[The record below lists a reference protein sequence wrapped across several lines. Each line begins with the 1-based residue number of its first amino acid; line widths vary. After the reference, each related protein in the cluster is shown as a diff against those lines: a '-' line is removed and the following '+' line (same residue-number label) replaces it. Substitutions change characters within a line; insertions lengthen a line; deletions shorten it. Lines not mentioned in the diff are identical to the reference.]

1 MSKVTGKTQNTA
13 LFNSLLKTIKQ
24 NTRINVPLLGIN
36 DRKLDTSS
44 PVIEINALVLEQ
56 FKTGLKYLH
65 WS

>member
-36 DRKLDTSS
+36 ERKLDTSS
-44 PVIEINALVLEQ
+44 PVIEINALEL
-56 FKTGLKYLH
+56 
-65 WS
+65 